1 MTDTST
7 YTDLEE
13 TPVSADDD
21 DLEAL
26 QRAATSLGID
36 PTEPGAEEWLRG
48 TPDYRLVR
56 FGIASRCWGEA
67 IMDTFRPLIDALA
80 ALAAKDEETR

>member
-13 TPVSADDD
+13 TPVSADD

-56 FGIASRCWGEA
+56 FGIASRHWGEA
-67 IMDTFRPLIDALA
+67 IMDTFCRPLIDALA